1 MNDDDELKSFTSTKS
16 QQQVSTDLN
25 FSSNFCPS
33 SGNEQVISNII
44 SISDEYFE
52 EEGKGGNRTKSSVIR
67 PPERNWGL
75 PSFKDQIDR
84 RITYYDLKVPPH
96 TIRLNLEFR
105 KHSTGSDLWDSALVL
120 ANFLPLLNLAGKRVV
135 ELGSGVGAVGLMCKK
150 FGASI
155 TLTDLPEN
163 CDLIC
168 RNALENGFNVFNM
181 GTPKG
186 LEKDN
191 ISATSYDKIVHVC
204 PIRWGTTSEHLP
216 AHLIQQGGVDLILG
230 SDLFLPYA
238 TDLLQP
244 LCVTIAALLQISPPK
259 AEAMMVY
266 EERFDCSAFWVLC
279 EQQCLDIEFI
289 PSESLPFSDPGRIF
303 IIRIKLNTR
312 LKSTLF

>member
-1 MNDDDELKSFTSTKS
+1 MAMMELESFTSSTKS

-25 FSSNFCPS
+25 FSSNFSPS
-33 SGNEQVISNII
+33 SGEELVISNII

-52 EEGKGGNRTKSSVIR
+52 EEGKGGGNRTKSSLNLL
-67 PPERNWGL
+67 PERNWGL

-84 RITYYDLKVPPH
+84 RITYYDLKVLPH
-96 TIRLNLEFR
+96 EIRLNLEFR

-155 TLTDLPEN
+155 TLSDLPEN

-181 GTPKG
+181 GKPKG
-186 LEKDN
+186 LEKDD
-191 ISATSYDKIVHVC
+191 ISTTSDNNIVHVC

-216 AHLIQQGGVDLILG
+216 NHLIQQGGVDLILG

-244 LCVTIAALLQISPPK
+244 LCVTIAALLQISHPK
-259 AEAMMVY
+259 AEAIIVY
-266 EERFDCSAFWVLC
+266 EERFDCSAFWVIC
-279 EQQCLDIEFI
+279 EQQRLTVECI
-289 PSESLPFSDPGRIF
+289 PSEGLPFSDPGRIF
-303 IIRIKLNTR
+303 ILRIKLTTR
-312 LKSTLF
+312 L